1 MASGPDPSPCL
12 LPSSSEGA
20 GMGSRAGAQRG
31 HAARH
36 RPLPCLPGQGAGCLE
51 QELLGEMETESLPG
65 TWTLATPSCLLSC
78 CKWIQEPPSP
88 ACPTLWSGQTAAASH
103 ARGGCISV
111 IQRRWAAVPSL
122 IRGDLALAQ
131 RPASP
136 RPAGELREYTVPFRG
151 LGPPGQPA
159 PSQLP
164 FGERAWGYMI
174 PLRAS
179 GGCITHRCLTMALA
193 PSSPVTSAWPAM
205 ENAVAPWAMGVTD
218 GRPAGSP
225 LPVPPHHGIHPPPGS
240 GWRLKPD
247 RLAVRC
253 ECLTTPVINCWNN
266 FPKVGWILQGW

>member
-1 MASGPDPSPCL
+1 
-12 LPSSSEGA
+12 
-20 GMGSRAGAQRG
+20 
-31 HAARH
+31 
-36 RPLPCLPGQGAGCLE
+36 
-51 QELLGEMETESLPG
+51 METESLPG

-205 ENAVAPWAMGVTD
+205 ENAVAPWKLHPRTMQEGGCCPAMHFSQIRGQQSEPWCMCHLCFAICCTLTSAFPRCAHTMHCDSTRVFCVLKHTCAVAYHAAAKAWRAVEGMD
-218 GRPAGSP
+218 LNRTVNRAT
-225 LPVPPHHGIHPPPGS
+225 GIS
-240 GWRLKPD
+240 GTG
-247 RLAVRC
+247 LAALHR
-253 ECLTTPVINCWNN
+253 
-266 FPKVGWILQGW
+266 Q